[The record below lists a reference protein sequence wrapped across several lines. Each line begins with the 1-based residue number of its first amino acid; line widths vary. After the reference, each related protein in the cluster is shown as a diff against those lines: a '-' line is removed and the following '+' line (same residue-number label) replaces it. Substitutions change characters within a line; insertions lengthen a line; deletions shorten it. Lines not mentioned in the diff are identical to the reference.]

1 MAEDSFVV
9 YTSYGEHL
17 KKLPF
22 EDVGK
27 IFIGVI
33 DYVENGKIPTLN
45 SAADMCF
52 SFIKSQIDRDK
63 EKYENIKKKRAE
75 SGKKGGETKAKN
87 MQKEAKQANAK
98 SAITKQANL
107 PDNVYVYD
115 NDNDN
120 VIKKE
125 IHKEKNSSSTFV
137 DFGECVGLFNS
148 VCVSLPKAKAITE
161 TRKKAITTALTNLQ
175 GIEAYKDLSA
185 DKVFETF
192 FETVERSDFLTG
204 RNGNGWTAS
213 FDWVLKRANLVK
225 IAEGNYDNRSETVAS
240 NAEDGE
246 RSFYN
251 TAYYERLAAELEVER
266 NGK

>member
-1 MAEDSFVV
+1 MAEDSFVI

-33 DYVENGKIPTLN
+33 DYVENGKIPKLN

-63 EKYENIKKKRAE
+63 EKYENIKKKRSE

-87 MQKEAKQANAK
+87 KQKKAKQANAK
-98 SAITKQANL
+98 SANEKQANL

-115 NDNDN
+115 NDNVN

-125 IHKEKNSSSTFV
+125 IHKEKNTLSANA

-148 VCVSLPKAKAITE
+148 ICVSLPKVRTITE
-161 TRKKAITTALTNLQ
+161 TRKKAMTSALSNLQ
-175 GIEAYKDLSA
+175 SIETYKDLSA
-185 DKVFETF
+185 AEVFKAL
-192 FETVERSDFLTG
+192 FETV
-204 RNGNGWTAS
+204 
-213 FDWVLKRANLVK
+213 
-225 IAEGNYDNRSETVAS
+225 TVFKPLS
-240 NAEDGE
+240 IGC
-246 RSFYN
+246 
-251 TAYYERLAAELEVER
+251 
-266 NGK
+266 

>member
-1 MAEDSFVV
+1 MAEDSFVI

-33 DYVENGKIPTLN
+33 DYVENGKIPKLN

-63 EKYENIKKKRAE
+63 EKYENIKKKRSE

-87 MQKEAKQANAK
+87 KQKKA
-98 SAITKQANL
+98 KQANL

-115 NDNDN
+115 NDNVN

-125 IHKEKNSSSTFV
+125 IHKEKNTLSANA

-148 VCVSLPKAKAITE
+148 VCVSLPKVRTITE
-161 TRKKAITTALTNLQ
+161 TRKKAIVWNTKSMQ
-175 GIEAYKDLSA
+175 KR
-185 DKVFETF
+185 KVIII
-192 FETVERSDFLTG
+192 SI
-204 RNGNGWTAS
+204 
-213 FDWVLKRANLVK
+213 K
-225 IAEGNYDNRSETVAS
+225 
-240 NAEDGE
+240 
-246 RSFYN
+246 
-251 TAYYERLAAELEVER
+251 
-266 NGK
+266 